1 MFYILH
7 QFLQVL
13 KIFFSRHPFEILFTS
28 HPFEILFRSHPF
40 EILFTS
46 SPLFVLPPPAF
57 EALSSSPM
65 FPIRD
70 EDGGYVVELVIYSV
84 VVAWLAWG
92 SNFNAPTFLMSS
104 INLRISSGTSNWL
117 PAVMRVSSCP
127 LFTVV
132 SNCESIKLGRLITS
146 L

>member
-1 MFYILH
+1 MLILG
-7 QFLQVL
+7 VTS
-13 KIFFSRHPFEILFTS
+13 KIGNPKVI
-28 HPFEILFRSHPF
+28 
-40 EILFTS
+40 S
-46 SPLFVLPPPAF
+46 SSSLFVLSSPVF
-57 EALSSSPM
+57 EALSSSPI

-70 EDGGYVVELVIYSV
+70 EDGGFVVELVIYYV

-92 SNFNAPTFLMSS
+92 SNFNTPTFLMSS
-104 INLRISSGTSNWL
+104 INLRISSSTSNWL